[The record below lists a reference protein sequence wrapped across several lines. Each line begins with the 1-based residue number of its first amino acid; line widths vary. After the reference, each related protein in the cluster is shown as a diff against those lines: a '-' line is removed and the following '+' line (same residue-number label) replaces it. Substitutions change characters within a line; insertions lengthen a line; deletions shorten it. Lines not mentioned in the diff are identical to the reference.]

1 MTKHLTT
8 FAAALVAITLPCY
21 ADQPQADS
29 EEKAERH
36 QEGSIELADEQDE
49 LSADVQQLR
58 LEQTVEKVI
67 KLLEEVEEAM
77 DDASYRL
84 EEHDTGGETIAAQ
97 TDVIEK
103 IYEAAKERQKSSSS
117 GSCSGAMMDM
127 MERMMGKTP
136 EGDKPGKK
144 GEKPGDQGGEGMTGE
159 SDAANDNT
167 AGDPDGRR
175 EERTLKKASGT
186 AGRNVPAEFKK
197 AFEAFNRGS
206 ENLAK

>member
-8 FAAALVAITLPCY
+8 LAAAIVAIALPCY
-21 ADQPQADS
+21 ADQPAGND
-29 EEKAERH
+29 EKIERH
-36 QEGSIELADEQDE
+36 QDGSIELADEQDE
-49 LSADVQQLR
+49 LSADVQQLA

-103 IYEAAKERQKSSSS
+103 IYEAAKERQKSCSSD
-117 GSCSGAMMDM
+117 SCSGAMLDM
-127 MERMMGKTP
+127 MQNMMGKGGK
-136 EGDKPGKK
+136 GDKPGKT
-144 GEKPGDQGGEGMTGE
+144 GEQPGEQGGEGQTGE
-159 SDAANDNT
+159 SDAANDPN
-167 AGDPDGRR
+167 AGDPDDRR

-186 AGRNVPAEFKK
+186 AGRNVPAEFRK

-206 ENLAK
+206 EDLAK

>member
-1 MTKHLTT
+1 MTRNLTII
-8 FAAALVAITLPCY
+8 AAALVALALPCY
-21 ADQPQADS
+21 SDDKPESRQQ
-29 EEKAERH
+29 KLERH
-36 QEGSIELADEQDE
+36 QEGSLELAEEQDE
-49 LSADVQQLR
+49 LSADAQQLA

-67 KLLEEVEEAM
+67 ELLEEVEEAM

-103 IYEAAKERQKSSSS
+103 IYEAAKAKQQQCSA
-117 GSCSGAMMDM
+117 GSCSGAMLEM
-127 MERMMGKTP
+127 MGNMMGKGDK
-136 EGDKPGKK
+136 GDKPGKK
-144 GEKPGDQGGEGMTGE
+144 GEKPGDQGGEGMTGD
-159 SDAANDNT
+159 SDAANERS

-186 AGRNVPAEFKK
+186 AGRNVPAEFRE

-206 ENLAK
+206 EELAK

>member
-8 FAAALVAITLPCY
+8 LAAAIVAVALPCY
-21 ADQPQADS
+21 ADQPDADT
-29 EEKAERH
+29 KQKTKRH
-36 QEGSIELADEQDE
+36 LEGSVELADEQDE
-49 LSADVQQLR
+49 LSADAQQLA

-84 EEHDTGGETIAAQ
+84 EDHDTGGETIAAQ

-103 IYEAAKERQKSSSS
+103 IYEAAKAKQKQSQP
-117 GSCSGAMMDM
+117 GSCSGAMLDM
-127 MERMMGKTP
+127 MENMMGKG

-144 GEKPGDQGGEGMTGE
+144 GEKPGEKGGEGQTGD
-159 SDAANDNT
+159 SDAANDRK

-186 AGRNVPAEFKK
+186 AGRNVPAEFRE

-206 ENLAK
+206 EELAK